1 MIRIIDRN
9 FNAVDIISN
18 DSEGGINFYED
29 RLKTTLASGLF
40 TFEFKT
46 DKVIP
51 RHHHLEV
58 GNMVEL
64 KTRSGKQ
71 LLMTIASITEDTF
84 YKTVYCEETTIT
96 MLNGFVDAININHS
110 PERLSFYAKQALEGT
125 KWEININESDTE
137 MKLEFRSTQRR
148 LERLREI
155 ATAFNVELDFGVE
168 FTPGTAPKLYVNF
181 LKKRNESK
189 EAFRIS
195 TDDVV
200 ENLERTVNIYNMATK
215 MLVRGAQIKF
225 DPSKVANL
233 KELQAKP
240 KPIEPTK
247 DTFAEAMIAK
257 AFEIKK
263 LGRRY
268 QWGGNGNPS
277 WDCSGYM
284 QACIEAAGLK
294 INHRATTY
302 TMKQQYAPFKVIKTS
317 ELKRGDLIM
326 YDTGYTY
333 PGDWNHVG
341 LYLGP
346 SLDAPNSVIHAGD
359 PVGLTQKANSMK
371 IVGAVR
377 VQR

>member
-1 MIRIIDRN
+1 
-9 FNAVDIISN
+9 
-18 DSEGGINFYED
+18 
-29 RLKTTLASGLF
+29 
-40 TFEFKT
+40 
-46 DKVIP
+46 
-51 RHHHLEV
+51 
-58 GNMVEL
+58 
-64 KTRSGKQ
+64 
-71 LLMTIASITEDTF
+71 
-84 YKTVYCEETTIT
+84 

-189 EAFRIS
+189 GAFRIS

-233 KELQAKP
+233 KELKAKP

-294 INHRATTY
+294 VNHRATTY
-302 TMKQQYAPFKVIKTS
+302 TMKQQYAPFKVIKVS

-346 SLDAPNSVIHAGD
+346 TLDAPNSVIHAGD
-359 PVGLTQKANSMK
+359 PVGLTQRANSMK

-377 VQR
+377 VIR

>member
-9 FNAVDIISN
+9 FNSVDIISN

-29 RLKTTLASGLF
+29 RLKTTLASGLY
-40 TFEFKT
+40 TLEFHT

-58 GNMVEL
+58 GNMIYF
-64 KTRSGKQ
+64 KTRNEKE
-71 LLMTIASITEDTF
+71 LLMTITSITEDTF
-84 YKTVYCEETTIT
+84 NKTVYCEDTTIT

-215 MLVRGAQIKF
+215 TLVRGAPIKF

-233 KELQAKP
+233 KELKAKP

-346 SLDAPNSVIHAGD
+346 TLDAPNSVIHAGD
-359 PVGLTQKANSMK
+359 PVGLTQRANSMK

-377 VQR
+377 VIR